1 MLTILNIE
9 QNSISGK
16 INAPIKAATK
26 SGQRKKRNRNDQK
39 LWKSSVSLVPNK
51 YHFIFIYHENKW
63 NTGSI
68 KMKQQK

>member
-39 LWKSSVSLVPNK
+39 L
-51 YHFIFIYHENKW
+51 
-63 NTGSI
+63 
-68 KMKQQK
+68 

>member
-16 INAPIKAATK
+16 INASIKAAAK

-39 LWKSSVSLVPNK
+39 VLKKFS
-51 YHFIFIYHENKW
+51 FISTK
-63 NTGSI
+63 
-68 KMKQQK
+68 